1 MFLFEEL
8 FIKEDFQLR
17 AAVRRM
23 VQAICLT
30 AITTLSLTV
39 SAQPLSSSGTIE
51 GRVQSSDGNEAGPTP
66 KIVPS
71 RTRIDPCS
79 ITVPSPTM
87 MRALLNTVSEESL
100 PNLSDGCANT

>member
-8 FIKEDFQLR
+8 FIKEGFPLH

-30 AITTLSLTV
+30 AITTLSATV

-51 GRVQSSDGNEAGPTP
+51 GRVQSSDGNEAGGWVIAETDDLPTHFV
-66 KIVPS
+66 KIVVTNDEG
-71 RTRIDPCS
+71 RF
-79 ITVPSPTM
+79 V
-87 MRALLNTVSEESL
+87 L
-100 PNLSDGCANT
+100 PELPEAMYKVWVRG